1 MSSRARSFAA
11 VGLAVLAVSACSDGA
26 GPGTGSNVSLSFST
40 VRPAGVAPSPSF
52 RVDGVRASLMAP
64 GDSLVLDDGTNTLI
78 ITSAQVLMREIEL
91 KRANVS
97 DCDSTANAD
106 ACEEFEVGA
115 TLVTLP
121 LVAGAATEV
130 TIVVD
135 SGSYSEIE
143 FDIHKLGTDSVDN
156 LFHAANPTWP
166 VGQSIRVTGFYN
178 GTPFTFVT
186 DIDAEEEVQF
196 SPALVAGPGGTLGNI
211 TIRMD
216 LDQWFRNGT
225 TGPFVDPATA
235 NQGGANKSL
244 VDNNIKNALKVFEDD
259 DHDGN
264 ELDG

>member
-1 MSSRARSFAA
+1 
-11 VGLAVLAVSACSDGA
+11 
-26 GPGTGSNVSLSFST
+26 
-40 VRPAGVAPSPSF
+40 VRPAGVAPAPSF
-52 RVDGVRASLMAP
+52 RMGGVSASLMAP
-64 GDSLVLDDGTNTLI
+64 GDSLVLSDGANTLI
-78 ITSAQVLMREIEL
+78 ITSAPVLMREIEL

-97 DCDSTANAD
+97 DCDSTANED
-106 ACEEFEVGA
+106 ACEEFELGA

-121 LVAGAATEV
+121 LVAGAATEI

-143 FDIHKLGTDSVDN
+143 YDVHKLGTDSVDN
-156 LFHAANPTWP
+156 VFHAANPTWP

-178 GTPFTFVT
+178 GTAFTFVT

-196 SPALVAGPGGTLGNI
+196 NPALVSGPGGTLSNI

-216 LDQWFRNGT
+216 LDQWVRNGT
-225 TGPFVDPATA
+225 AGPFVDPATA
-235 NQGGANKSL
+235 NQGGPNKSL
-244 VDNNIKNALKVFEDD
+244 VDNNIKNAMKVFEDD

>member
-1 MSSRARSFAA
+1 MGSRMRRSA
-11 VGLAVLAVSACSDGA
+11 VAGLAVMAVAACSDSA
-26 GPGTGSNVSLSFST
+26 GPSGQSVSLSFST

-52 RVDGVRASLMAP
+52 RMGGLSASVMAP
-64 GDSLVLDDGTNTLI
+64 GDSLVLTDGTNTLI

-97 DCDSTANAD
+97 DCDSTASAD
-106 ACEEFEVGA
+106 ACEEFELGA

-130 TIVVD
+130 SINVD

-143 FDIHKLGTDSVDN
+143 FDVHKLGTDSVDN
-156 LFHAANPTWP
+156 VFQAANPSWP
-166 VGQSIRVTGFYN
+166 VAQSIRVAGFYN

-186 DIDAEEEVQF
+186 DIDAEQEIQF
-196 SPALVAGPGGTLGNI
+196 SPALVAGPGGTLGNV
-211 TIRMD
+211 TIRFD
-216 LDQWFRNGT
+216 LDQWFRTGP

-244 VDNNIKNALKVFEDD
+244 VDNNIKNAINAFEDD
-259 DHDGN
+259 DHDGD
-264 ELDG
+264 ERDG